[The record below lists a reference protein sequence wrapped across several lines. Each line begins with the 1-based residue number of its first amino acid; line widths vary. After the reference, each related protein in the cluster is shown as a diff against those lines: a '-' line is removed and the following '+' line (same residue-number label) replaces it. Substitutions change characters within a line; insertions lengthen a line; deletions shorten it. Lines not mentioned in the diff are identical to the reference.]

1 MLIAVVIIA
10 VTYFMD
16 DTGISYIMS
25 ISVFLWVSNLC
36 LKRKGKNIGK
46 YGDTQSIKV
55 RSRNLPLDEA
65 FMNLTFPS
73 RILLVEIR
81 NQPMKGLK
89 TVKIGK
95 IWAKCLKVWLKGVP
109 TWV

>member
-46 YGDTQSIKV
+46 YGDTQSIKA

-65 FMNLTFPS
+65 FMNLTFPP
-73 RILLVEIR
+73 RIIHVEIR
-81 NQPMKGLK
+81 NQSVNVLK
-89 TVKIGK
+89 STKIGK
-95 IWAKCLKVWLKGVP
+95 IWAKCLKGQFQSVP
-109 TWV
+109 TWA

>member
-65 FMNLTFPS
+65 FMNFTPS
-73 RILLVEIR
+73 KLSIKRYQDMQVYNL
-81 NQPMKGLK
+81 
-89 TVKIGK
+89 
-95 IWAKCLKVWLKGVP
+95 
-109 TWV
+109 

>member
-46 YGDTQSIKV
+46 YGDTQSIKA

-65 FMNLTFPS
+65 FMNLTS
-73 RILLVEIR
+73 SY
-81 NQPMKGLK
+81 Q
-89 TVKIGK
+89 
-95 IWAKCLKVWLKGVP
+95 
-109 TWV
+109 